1 MKKTTFKFL
10 TVLLLVIVAVFAAHL
25 FILQNMQLPI
35 FADRILLS
43 YLLNYALAASILLF
57 IQSRFNKKSSQTGFI
72 FLGGSGIKFLV
83 FFLVFYP
90 IYREDGTMSTSEF
103 AAFFVPYAT
112 CLILEVAFLS
122 KQLNNQDS

>member
-10 TVLLLVIVAVFAAHL
+10 MVLLLVLAVVFVAHL
-25 FILQNMQLPI
+25 FLLNYMDFPI
-35 FADRILLS
+35 FADKIVLS
-43 YLLNYALAASILLF
+43 YTINYALAAIILIF
-57 IQSRFNKKSSQTGFI
+57 IQSRFNKKSSHTGFI
-72 FLGGSGIKFLV
+72 FLGGSGLKFLV

-90 IYREDGTMSTSEF
+90 FYRADGTMATSEF

-122 KQLNNQDS
+122 KQLNNQDF

>member
-1 MKKTTFKFL
+1 MKKNTFKFL
-10 TVLLLVIVAVFAAHL
+10 MVLLLVIAVVFAVHL
-25 FILQNMQLPI
+25 FILQNMGMRI

-43 YLLNYALAASILLF
+43 YLLNYTLAGSILLF
-57 IQSRFNKKSSQTGFI
+57 IQSKFNKKSSHTGFI
-72 FLGGSGIKFLV
+72 FLGGSGLKFLV
-83 FFLVFYP
+83 FFIVFYP
-90 IYREDGTMSTSEF
+90 FYREDGTMSTSEF

>member
-10 TVLLLVIVAVFAAHL
+10 TVLLLVIVIVFAAHL
-25 FILQNMQLPI
+25 FILKNIELPI

-43 YLLNYALAASILLF
+43 YLLNYVLAASILIF
-57 IQSRFNKKSSQTGFI
+57 IQSKFNKKSSHTGFI
-72 FLGGSGIKFLV
+72 FLAGSGLKFLV

-90 IYREDGTMSTSEF
+90 FYKEDETMSTSEF

>member
-10 TVLLLVIVAVFAAHL
+10 TVLLLVIVIVFAAHL
-25 FILQNMQLPI
+25 FILKNIELPI

-43 YLLNYALAASILLF
+43 YLLNYVLAASILIF
-57 IQSRFNKKSSQTGFI
+57 IQSKFNKKSSHTGFI
-72 FLGGSGIKFLV
+72 FLAGSGLKFLV

-90 IYREDGTMSTSEF
+90 YYREDGTMSTSEF

>member
-10 TVLLLVIVAVFAAHL
+10 TVLLLVIAVVFTAHL
-25 FILQNMQLPI
+25 FILQNMELPI
-35 FADRILLS
+35 FADRIVLS
-43 YLLNYALAASILLF
+43 YLLNYSLATAILIF
-57 IQSRFNKKSSQTGFI
+57 IQSRFNKKSSHTGFI
-72 FLGGSGIKFLV
+72 FLGGSGVKFLV
-83 FFLVFYP
+83 FFMIFYP
-90 IYREDGTMSTSEF
+90 FYREDGTMSTSEF

>member
-10 TVLLLVIVAVFAAHL
+10 TVLLLVIIVVFAAHL
-25 FILQNMQLPI
+25 FILQNMELPI
-35 FADRILLS
+35 FGDRILLS
-43 YLLNYALAASILLF
+43 YLLNYILAATILIF
-57 IQSRFNKKSSQTGFI
+57 IQSKFNKKSSHTGFI
-72 FLGGSGIKFLV
+72 FLAGSGLKFLV

-90 IYREDGTMSTSEF
+90 FYREDGTMATSEF

>member
-1 MKKTTFKFL
+1 MKKNTFKFL
-10 TVLLLVIVAVFAAHL
+10 TVLLLVIAVVFAAHL
-25 FILQNMQLPI
+25 FILQNMKMPI

-43 YLLNYALAASILLF
+43 YLLNYVLAASILIF
-57 IQSRFNKKSSQTGFI
+57 IQSKFNKKSSHTGFI
-72 FLGGSGIKFLV
+72 FLAGSGLKFLV
-83 FFLVFYP
+83 FFMVFYP
-90 IYREDGTMSTSEF
+90 FYREDGTMSTSEF

>member
-10 TVLLLVIVAVFAAHL
+10 TVLLLVIIVVFAVHL
-25 FILQNMQLPI
+25 FILQNMELPI
-35 FADRILLS
+35 FGDRILLS
-43 YLLNYALAASILLF
+43 YLLNYILAATILIF
-57 IQSRFNKKSSQTGFI
+57 IQSKFNKKSSHTGFI
-72 FLGGSGIKFLV
+72 FLAGSGLKFLV

-90 IYREDGTMSTSEF
+90 FYREDGTMATSEF